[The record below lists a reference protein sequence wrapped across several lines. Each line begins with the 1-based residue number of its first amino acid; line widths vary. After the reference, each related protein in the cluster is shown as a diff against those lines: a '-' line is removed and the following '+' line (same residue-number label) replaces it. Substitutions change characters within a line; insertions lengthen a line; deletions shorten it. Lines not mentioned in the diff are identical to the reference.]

1 MTNAHRPAT
10 NAPWQAAWACHLT
23 RPAHSFEL
31 AEQALSVA
39 VTAGDQHSAAWA
51 QLCKALAGYRWIGVD
66 LDALSAHFRSA
77 ASAMDALADERG
89 QRLASLGPAVL
100 AMKRGQWP
108 DALHEYEALVG
119 HFDLGMMDA
128 DNFYALLGLSTSHIY
143 CGNLAEGLRFGYAG
157 LHATQQL
164 GLAAEEVTMSLPLG
178 VALMAAR
185 DLHESAA
192 VFTAAENIAAEIDS
206 PMLLKT
212 VRNNLAVVLRR
223 IGGSNNLAEAERLL
237 KLVFAEPAAMIGGQQ
252 FAHFSAAELYI
263 LMYKLDLAT
272 MHCEAARKILSPK
285 KIEPLDAAKLD
296 MIEGVIAS
304 RRGGTANMI
313 RAIDAL
319 KSVEAILPSLLAW
332 RFSDRAKVFDEL
344 ADALASQ
351 GRFEEAYVTQKKSS
365 QDYLVNVDVLNR
377 VRHVSMQV
385 RNEMNRVQA
394 ALARESLERH
404 QLQASHMQLRAEM
417 DHAVRESQTLK
428 AAAMHDAL
436 TGLPNRR
443 YLDEALPN
451 MLLLGKQTAT
461 PLAIAYLDLDRFKLV
476 NDTYGHAMG
485 DQVLQRFG
493 ALVPHFLR
501 GSDLV
506 GRHGG
511 EEFCVALIGC
521 GPDAASKRLKGLMD
535 ALQAEEFCSDTHKIS
550 AVTFSGGVAVYPDDG
565 VDLAALMRAADR
577 RLYAAKAAGRARI
590 WCSD

>member
-1 MTNAHRPAT
+1 MTNVPQPT
-10 NAPWQAAWACHLT
+10 TDISWQAAWTCHLL
-23 RPAHSFEL
+23 RPAESFEL
-31 AEQALSVA
+31 AGQALSIA
-39 VTAGDQHSAAWA
+39 AKAGDAHAVAWSH
-51 QLCKALAGYRWIGVD
+51 LCQALAGYRWIGAD
-66 LDALSAHFRSA
+66 IETMRIHFMLA
-77 ASAMDALADERG
+77 KAAMDALQDKRG
-89 QRLASLGPAVL
+89 MRLASLGPAIL
-100 AMKRGQWP
+100 ATKQGMWS

-119 HFDLGMMDA
+119 HFDLGVMDA
-128 DNFYALLGLSTSHIY
+128 DNFYALLGLSTSHVY

-157 LHATQQL
+157 LYAAQQL
-164 GLAAEEVTMSLPLG
+164 GLAAEEVNMSLPLG

-192 VFTAAENIAAEIDS
+192 VFTSAENIASRLDS

-212 VRNNLAVVLRR
+212 VRNNLAVALRR
-223 IGGSNNLAEAERLL
+223 IGGADNLAEAERLVN
-237 KLVFAEPAAMIGGQQ
+237 LVFAESAAMIGGQQ

-263 LMYKLDLAT
+263 LANKLDLAT
-272 MHCEAARKILSPK
+272 EHCEVARKILSAK
-285 KIEPLDAAKLD
+285 GIEPLDAAKLGL
-296 MIEGVIAS
+296 IEGMIAS

-319 KSVEAILPSLLAW
+319 KNVETILPSLLAW

-351 GRFEEAYVTQKKSS
+351 GRFKEAYVTQKKSS

-385 RNEMNRVQA
+385 RSEMNRVQA

-417 DHAVRESQTLK
+417 DHAMRESQTLK

-485 DQVLQRFG
+485 DQVLRRFG

-565 VDLAALMRAADR
+565 IDLTALMKAADR

-590 WCSD
+590 WCAD

>member
-1 MTNAHRPAT
+1 MTNVPQPTT
-10 NAPWQAAWACHLT
+10 NISWQAAWTCHLL
-23 RPAHSFEL
+23 RPAESFEL
-31 AEQALSVA
+31 AGQALSIA
-39 VTAGDQHSAAWA
+39 AKAGDAHSVAWSH
-51 QLCKALAGYRWIGVD
+51 LCQALAGYRWIGAD
-66 LDALSAHFRSA
+66 IETMRTHFMLA
-77 ASAMDALADERG
+77 KAAMDALQDKRG
-89 QRLASLGPAVL
+89 MRLASLGPAIL
-100 AMKRGQWP
+100 ATKQGMWS

-119 HFDLGMMDA
+119 HFDLGVMDA
-128 DNFYALLGLSTSHIY
+128 DNFYALLGLSTSHVY

-157 LHATQQL
+157 LYAAQQL
-164 GLAAEEVTMSLPLG
+164 GLAAEEVNMSLPLG

-192 VFTAAENIAAEIDS
+192 VFTAAENIASRLDS

-212 VRNNLAVVLRR
+212 VRNNLAVALRR
-223 IGGSNNLAEAERLL
+223 LGGADNLAEAERLVN
-237 KLVFAEPAAMIGGQQ
+237 LVFAESAAMIGGQQ

-263 LMYKLDLAT
+263 LAHKLDLAT
-272 MHCEAARKILSPK
+272 EHCEVARKILSAK
-285 KIEPLDAAKLD
+285 GIEPLDAAKLGL
-296 MIEGVIAS
+296 IEGMIAS

-319 KSVEAILPSLLAW
+319 KNVETILPSLLAW

-351 GRFEEAYVTQKKSS
+351 GRFKEAYVTQKKSS

-385 RNEMNRVQA
+385 RSEMNRVQA
-394 ALARESLERH
+394 ALARESFERH

-485 DQVLQRFG
+485 DQVLRRFG

-511 EEFCVALIGC
+511 EEFCIALIGC

-565 VDLAALMRAADR
+565 IDLITLMKAADR
-577 RLYAAKAAGRARI
+577 RLYAAKAAGRALIR
-590 WCSD
+590 CAD